1 MRFLLPALL
10 ALPLLAGVPSAPAQ
24 AQGWG
29 WQHAQ
34 PAWNGW
40 GPGDDWRRDAWE
52 RERWARRAERREY
65 WRQQREWAERRA
77 YEAGQR
83 DAWRQQQYRG
93 W

>member
-10 ALPLLAGVPSAPAQ
+10 ALPLLLGAPAAQ

-29 WQHAQ
+29 WHHPQ

-40 GPGDDWRRDAWE
+40 HGGHDWRRDAWE
-52 RERWARRAERREY
+52 RERHARRAERRE
-65 WRQQREWAERRA
+65 RREWAERRA
-77 YEAGQR
+77 YEAGRR
-83 DAWRQQQYRG
+83 DAWREGHHRG